1 MYALEMNLETN
12 IFPFFVTTG
21 ASLIRSVEHFL
32 TKETLYKGLS
42 KYLKEL

>member
-1 MYALEMNLETN
+1 MYLETN
-12 IFPFFVTTG
+12 IFPFFVITG

-32 TKETLYKGLS
+32 TKETLHKGLS